1 MPTPTN
7 ANYEA
12 EYVRTL
18 FDEFAPSYHLTG
30 RFSFGLDDTIRR
42 KAIAELQAEPVTI
55 CDMMSGSG
63 QNWKFI
69 KQKYPGAQIT
79 AVDFS
84 TGMNAAAK
92 TDSSIKVLQQCA
104 TNTSINDNCMDVVVC
119 SFGIKTMS
127 HEQQT
132 AFCHEVLRILK
143 PGGQFVIVEFSK
155 PKGLFRLLYH
165 IYFQLLLPLLL
176 LFAGE
181 EFRHHALL
189 KSYVDAF
196 GDINALK
203 AYMENRCQNVRRIT
217 YLCGLVTGIKGVK

>member
-1 MPTPTN
+1 MPAPTN
-7 ANYEA
+7 ANYEV

-18 FDEFAPSYHLTG
+18 FDEFAPNYHLTG

-42 KAIAELQAEPVTI
+42 KAVAELQGKPIAI

-69 KQKYPGAQIT
+69 KQRYPKAQIT

-104 TNTSINDNCMDVVVC
+104 TDTSISDNCMDAVVC
-119 SFGIKTMS
+119 SFGIKTMG
-127 HEQQT
+127 HEQQL
-132 AFCHEVLRILK
+132 AFCHEVLRLLK

-155 PKGLFRLLYH
+155 PKGGFALLYH
-165 IYFQLLLPLLL
+165 VYFQLLLPLLL
-176 LFAGE
+176 LFAGK
-181 EFRHHALL
+181 EFRHHTLL

-196 GDINALK
+196 GDISALK
-203 AYMENRCQNVRRIT
+203 THLESRCQSLHRIT